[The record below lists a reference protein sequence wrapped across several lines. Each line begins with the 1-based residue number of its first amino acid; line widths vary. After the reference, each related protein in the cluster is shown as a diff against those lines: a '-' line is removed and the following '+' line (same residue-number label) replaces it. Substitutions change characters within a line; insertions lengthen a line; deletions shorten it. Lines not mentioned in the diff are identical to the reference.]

1 MDITSY
7 IQSLSDSERS
17 KLPGDLLINNPF
29 QPTNRNKLTNNKFIF
44 SIMRCPSFTYF
55 CQRANIPEISMGVSV
70 QSNPTAM
77 DIKRPGT
84 RHVFGDLMIS
94 FVVDEEMKNWL
105 EIYNWI
111 RDLST
116 DTYSVGDILP
126 EHQKISTASL
136 LVLSSAYKP
145 LSRVTFFN
153 TFPISLTGIDF
164 DSTLPGI
171 DSVIANAVFNFTRY
185 EIQGITAS

>member
-1 MDITSY
+1 
-7 IQSLSDSERS
+7 
-17 KLPGDLLINNPF
+17 
-29 QPTNRNKLTNNKFIF
+29 
-44 SIMRCPSFTYF
+44 
-55 CQRANIPEISMGVSV
+55 
-70 QSNPTAM
+70 
-77 DIKRPGT
+77 
-84 RHVFGDLMIS
+84 
-94 FVVDEEMKNWL
+94 MKNWL

-145 LSRVTFFN
+145 ISRVTFFH

-164 DSTLPGI
+164 DSTLPGV

-185 EIQGITAS
+185 EIQGITAA